1 MIRRWVVSLCIPL
14 AVVATP
20 PVDAQT
26 ATPETGSAV
35 VARVGDVAITL
46 EEIERKWRESD
57 PASFIQTAQTRYDA
71 LQRFVDLA
79 IGDRLIAQEAEAQGV
94 SVAALLERELPSRTA
109 PITDAD
115 IEAMYNGLGAQ
126 TQGRS
131 LDQLREPVRNF
142 LQQQRPAKA
151 RAQYVEELKN
161 RSDSPIRILLD
172 PPRQEITVAVTDPVK
187 GPASASVE
195 IIEFSDFQ

>member
-1 MIRRWVVSLCIPL
+1 M
-14 AVVATP
+14 
-20 PVDAQT
+20 
-26 ATPETGSAV
+26 
-35 VARVGDVAITL
+35 
-46 EEIERKWRESD
+46 
-57 PASFIQTAQTRYDA
+57 
-71 LQRFVDLA
+71 
-79 IGDRLIAQEAEAQGV
+79 